1 MKQKSFSFS
10 VSTIAL
16 TGVMAATLEAVKL
29 ALSVLPNVELVSLLL
44 ALYGYV
50 FGLSGVL
57 AAVVFV
63 GAEILIWGFS
73 TWVLSYIIYWPLLA
87 LLFWI
92 IGKKISNRFVITG
105 IAVAMTFF
113 FGILTSLVD
122 VGLFSGYWDNFAQR
136 FSIYY
141 LRGVWFYVIHI
152 TCNAVVF
159 ITLFKPLEA
168 LFRKLKRQFENGRKK
183 KN

>member
-1 MKQKSFSFS
+1 MKRKAFSFS
-10 VSTIAL
+10 VTDIAL

-29 ALSVLPNVELVSLLL
+29 ALSALPNVELVSLLL

-63 GAEILIWGFS
+63 AAEILIWGLN
-73 TWVLSYIIYWPLLA
+73 TWVISYFIYWPLLA
-87 LLFWI
+87 LLFWL
-92 IGKKISNRFVITG
+92 IGKKISNRFIITG
-105 IAVAMTFF
+105 IAVVMTFF

-122 VGLFSGYWDNFAQR
+122 VGLFSGYWNNFFER
-136 FSIYY
+136 FIIYY
-141 LRGVWFYVIHI
+141 LRGTWFYVIHI
-152 TCNAVVF
+152 SCNAVVF

-168 LFRKLKRQFENGRKK
+168 LFRKLKLQFDKGRKGK
-183 KN
+183 

>member
-10 VSTIAL
+10 VIDIAL

-29 ALSVLPNVELVSLLL
+29 AVSALPNVELVSLLL

-63 GAEILIWGFS
+63 AAEILVWGLN
-73 TWVLSYIIYWPLLA
+73 TWVISYIIYWPLLA
-87 LLFWI
+87 LLFWL
-92 IGKKISNRFVITG
+92 IGKKISNRFILTG
-105 IAVAMTFF
+105 IAVVMTFF

-122 VGLFSGYWDNFAQR
+122 IGLVSGYWDNFRER
-136 FSIYY
+136 FMIYY
-141 LRGVWFYVIHI
+141 LRGTWFYVTHI
-152 TCNAVVF
+152 VCNAVVF
-159 ITLFKPLEA
+159 ITLFKPLES
-168 LFRKLKRQFENGRKK
+168 LFKRLKRQFENGRKK
-183 KN
+183 

>member
-1 MKQKSFSFS
+1 MKQKTFSFS
-10 VSTIAL
+10 VADVAL

-29 ALSVLPNVELVSLLL
+29 ALSALPNIELVSLLL

-63 GAEILIWGFS
+63 AAEVLIWGLN
-73 TWVLSYIIYWPLLA
+73 TWVISYIIYWPLLA
-87 LLFWI
+87 LLFRL

-105 IAVAMTFF
+105 IAVMMTFF

-122 VGLFSGYWDNFAQR
+122 IGLFSGYWDSFFDRFA
-136 FSIYY
+136 IYY
-141 LRGVWFYVIHI
+141 LRGIWFCVVHI
-152 TCNAVVF
+152 VCNAVVF
-159 ITLFKPLEA
+159 LTLFKPLET
-168 LFRKLKRQFENGRKK
+168 LFKKLKDQFDKGRKK
-183 KN
+183 R